1 MKTLTV
7 QEASESLSEWL
18 RRAVRG
24 EEIAIHEG
32 DCTVLLQPLADI
44 DATRTKNSGPRE
56 ALRKLQSRA
65 RLTPEEAEQYLRE
78 VRDERLSE

>member
-18 RRAVRG
+18 RRAVHG

-32 DCTVLLQPLADI
+32 DCTVMLQPLANI
-44 DATRTKNSGPRE
+44 NAAQMRNPKPRE
-56 ALRKLQSRA
+56 ALRKLQECA
-65 RLTPEEAEQYLRE
+65 RVTPEEAEDYLRE
-78 VRDERLSE
+78 IRDERLTE